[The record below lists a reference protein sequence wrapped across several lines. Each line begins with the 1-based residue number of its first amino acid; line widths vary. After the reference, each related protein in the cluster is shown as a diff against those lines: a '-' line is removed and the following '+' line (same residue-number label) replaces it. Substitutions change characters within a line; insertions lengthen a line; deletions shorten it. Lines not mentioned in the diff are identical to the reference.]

1 MFGTKVKIFSL
12 FGFDVSID
20 LSWLIL
26 AVLVTWSLAKGLFP
40 NFWPGYSQGTYWIMG
55 ICGTIGLVFAIVF
68 HEFCHSLLARR
79 FGMPMKGITLF
90 IFGGVAEMQDEPP
103 SAKAEFYMSI
113 AGPLASILLSGIFY
127 GLYRLGTY
135 AAWAGPV
142 IAVMAYLAWIN
153 IILAIFNLVP
163 AFPLDG
169 GRILRSA
176 LWAYKK
182 NIKWATRIASNAG
195 ATFGIILMIL
205 GFLNIFY
212 ANFVGGIWWLL
223 IGLFIKGASN
233 MSYQRLLMQE
243 GLKGEPVEKFM
254 KESPVTVPAETNLA
268 DLVEQY
274 LYKYHYKMLPV
285 MKNGSL
291 IGCIHSKKIKDIPR
305 EQWPDKTVEDVAES
319 CGDDNAISPGTDSVE
334 ALSLMNK
341 SGNSRLIITQN
352 GQLKGIVTLK
362 DMLKFLS
369 MKLDFEG
376 QQADQIEKLEQSI
389 ARQ

>member
-1 MFGTKVKIFSL
+1 MFGAKVKLFSL

-40 NFWPGYSQGTYWIMG
+40 NFWPGYSERTYWIMG
-55 ICGTIGLVFAIVF
+55 VCGTIGLLFAIVF
-68 HEFCHSLLARR
+68 HEFCHSLIARR

-113 AGPLASILLSGIFY
+113 AGPLSSILLSGVFY
-127 GLYRLGTY
+127 GFYRLGTY

-142 IAVMAYLAWIN
+142 IAVLAYLAWIN

-182 NIKWATRIASNAG
+182 NIKWATRIASKAG
-195 ATFGIILMIL
+195 ATFGIILMVL

-233 MSYQRLLMQE
+233 MSYQRLLLQE

-254 KESPVTVPAETNLA
+254 KESPVTVPAETSLA
-268 DLVEQY
+268 ELVEDY
-274 LYKYHYKMLPV
+274 FYKYHYKIFPV
-285 MKNGSL
+285 MQDGRL
-291 IGCIHSKKIKDIPR
+291 VGCIHSKKIKDMPR
-305 EQWPDKTVEDVAES
+305 EEWANTTVGDVAES
-319 CGDDNAISPGTDSVE
+319 CDDDNAIRPNADSVE

-341 SGNSRLIITQN
+341 SGNSRLIVTED
-352 GQLKGIVTLK
+352 GVLKGVVTLK

-376 QQADQIEKLEQSI
+376 EEVNQIDKLEQQI
-389 ARQ
+389 APQ